1 MRIIITGGT
10 GLIGKALCPLLLTD
24 RHLVTVLS
32 RNPDETRGMP
42 SGVSVEKWDGK
53 TTEGWGHLV
62 NSADAIINLA
72 GAGVADRPWT
82 AKRKQLIRESRIQ
95 AGLAIQ
101 KAIQQATQK
110 PKVLVQASAVGYYGA
125 RHDDTIITEE
135 AAPGTDFLAKVC
147 FDWEIST
154 APVSKVGVRRP
165 IIRTGVV
172 LSRAGGAFPK
182 MLLPF
187 KFFAGG
193 PLGDGKQWTPWI
205 HITDQVRAIKFVL
218 DNPRANG
225 PFNLTAPNPVTNQQ
239 FSEILGA
246 TMRRPA
252 FMPAPSIAM
261 KTLLGEMST
270 ILLDGQRV
278 VPQKLE
284 QMGFTFTYPTLREAL
299 RNLMQ

>member
-10 GLIGKALCPLLLTD
+10 GLIGRALCPLLLTD

-32 RNPDETRGMP
+32 RNPDDVQGMP
-42 SGVSVEKWDGK
+42 SGVTVAKWDGK

-62 NSADAIINLA
+62 NSTDAILNLA
-72 GAGVADRPWT
+72 GAGIADRPWT
-82 AKRKQLIRESRIQ
+82 AKRKQVIRESRIQ
-95 AGLAIQ
+95 AGLAVQ

-110 PKVLVQASAVGYYGA
+110 PKVLIQASAVGYYGA
-125 RHDDTIITEE
+125 HHDDAIITEDG
-135 AAPGTDFLAKVC
+135 AAGSDFLAKVC
-147 FDWEIST
+147 FDWELST
-154 APVSKVGVRRP
+154 APISKLGVRRP

-172 LSRAGGAFPK
+172 LSKAGGAFAK
-182 MLLPF
+182 MVLPF

-193 PLGDGKQWTPWI
+193 PLGSGKQWIPWI
-205 HITDQVRAIKFVL
+205 HIADQVRAIKFVL
-218 DNPRANG
+218 DDPRANG
-225 PFNLTAPNPVTNQQ
+225 PINLSAPNPVTNQQ

-252 FMPAPSIAM
+252 FIPTPAIAM

-270 ILLDGQRV
+270 IVLDGQRV

-284 QMGFTFTYPTLREAL
+284 QLGFTFTYPTLREAL
-299 RNLMQ
+299 RPLVR

>member
-32 RNPDETRGMP
+32 RNPDEVSDMPRG
-42 SGVSVEKWDGK
+42 VVIEKWDGK
-53 TTEGWGHLV
+53 TTDGWGHLV

-95 AGLAIQ
+95 AGLAVQ

-125 RHDDTIITEE
+125 RHDDALVTEA

-182 MLLPF
+182 MILPF

-193 PLGDGKQWTPWI
+193 PLGSGKQWTPWI

-218 DNPRANG
+218 DNPHANG
-225 PFNLTAPNPVTNQQ
+225 PFNLSAPNPVTNQQ